1 MVFSNALTFGECW
14 NRSPPKIRQI
24 KILEDPFGDIMPR
37 ITAAEKR
44 AQQLA
49 KEQAAKERL
58 EAGKRK
64 QGKKWDSK
72 EISYDMKG
80 H

>member
-1 MVFSNALTFGECW
+1 MAH
-14 NRSPPKIRQI
+14 SPPKIKQI
-24 KILEDPFGDIMPR
+24 RILDDPFGDIIPR

-49 KEQAAKERL
+49 KEQAQKERL

-64 QGKKWDSK
+64 QGKK
-72 EISYDMKG
+72 
-80 H
+80 

>member
-1 MVFSNALTFGECW
+1 LVDP
-14 NRSPPKIRQI
+14 SPPKIKQI
-24 KILEDPFGDIMPR
+24 KVLDDPFGDIIPR

-49 KEQAAKERL
+49 KEQAQKERL

-64 QGKKWDSK
+64 QGKRYVSRF
-72 EISYDMKG
+72 
-80 H
+80 HR